1 MMSLNSPKKYALF
14 QFAFLASMG
23 MTRASTEIS
32 YHVRSRAAQQDTIVL
47 NNAQDF
53 VLSFSEDGGTKTL
66 PVFFLDLFATAPEL
80 TSSAQSKVEYAINE
94 FLLPAAN
101 EFFKINPVVDILT
114 EILNSE
120 TIISTN
126 SNGHKLEGRQGTALE
141 IQLKLNFDFEPSPH
155 WEEVALVV
163 KTVMQDLS
171 LLVTGI
177 ASYGDEELKG
187 VDEAYRR
194 ELPTQSP
201 TAAPNDN
208 ANNVI
213 DGNPNDAN
221 PLNGTNNPSAL
232 QIVPMVMAGAS
243 LVALGA
249 FFVFRRKRQSS
260 VSSPKGDML
269 YVDVEGDIYSMDPS
283 LESSARG
290 SGRRH
295 GMSPSMSN
303 SSQSGQSSAQSS
315 LIYNGSSVSSRAM
328 SPMAGDSVFSGL
340 ESPRHSSNIRASKSL
355 LSGFTNASSA
365 TIQVSNQGTS
375 KSSKNRLLGTPNNMG
390 KPGSLL
396 TAFVEDGEE
405 DYEEERQGRD
415 PPRMTG
421 TEDSDDDSREN
432 NDTLSP
438 SSDVGAPVIV
448 KNNSTNVLGGVCEKW
463 YSSNNAESATPK
475 DVLDDLADFAS
486 SREPSPRDPTPTSR
500 RRSKS
505 REPTPRGG
513 SENNNQLIPSPSIG
527 NSLISYASLVVG
539 CTPSTVY
546 DEKTYQKTS
555 SPMTME
561 MEPTPARD
569 VNLSSA
575 KVLSNVPQVSSPLAR
590 ALRKQRSFSGDE
602 GPKDGTRQYRRAK
615 SMGHDAGHM
624 SIDSTTDTPLKKNI
638 NASPDARPDLTKSEP
653 SLIHLEWDDHVQAP
667 GTVGAMSAKATQ
679 IVSGVFGGGS
689 GPLSFAA
696 TGPSR
701 SIATTTE
708 GGSAPGGSTP
718 GTPKSPKSPSRG
730 NVGPLESLPA
740 GAFKEHIG
748 GPSSPGAESENPV
761 TLADYG
767 ASQSCMSPYSKL
779 FGRSSRTR
787 AQEKEDPPTSDDE
800 DGGCYPS
807 NKRRHAGNA
816 MGQDGSALYQAN
828 AMHPLDWSYKSA
840 DIQSVGDSTLSEV
853 EGSSNARHFAYDG
866 KLSAKSPTSYASQSD
881 SYKTKDTRDSGHLI
895 SDLVWLEKKIA
906 KNRGG
911 GNDPYAMALSRG
923 EDSPALDRADSLSY
937 QSNDNEGFVSP
948 SSNGDHSGDEP
959 SMMTGVNNSVMS
971 SIVCQDVYAPPG
983 KLHIVIHSTKD
994 GPAVHTVKE
1003 GSSLEG
1009 HLFSGD
1015 LIIAVD
1021 NVDTRGYTAEQVM
1034 KMMASRSAFDRKITV
1049 LHFDEEGA

>member
-1 MMSLNSPKKYALF
+1 MLSLNSPKKYALF
-14 QFAFLASMG
+14 QVAFLASMG
-23 MTRASTEIS
+23 MTQASSEIT

-66 PVFFLDLFATAPEL
+66 PVFFLDLFVTPAEL
-80 TSSAQSKVEYAINE
+80 TSSAQSKVEDAMNE
-94 FLLPAAN
+94 FLMPAVN
-101 EFFKINPVVDILT
+101 EFFKINPVVDILS

-120 TIISTN
+120 TIISTR
-126 SNGHKLEGRQGTALE
+126 SNGHNVEGRQGTALE
-141 IQLKLNFDFEPSPH
+141 MLLKLNFDFEPSPRAD
-155 WEEVALVV
+155 EVALVV

-171 LLVTGI
+171 LLVTVL
-177 ASYGDEELKG
+177 ASYGVEELKG

-208 ANNVI
+208 TDTVI

-221 PLNGTNNPSAL
+221 PLDGTNNPSAL
-232 QIVPMVMAGAS
+232 QIVPMVVAGAS
-243 LVALGA
+243 LVAIGA

-269 YVDVEGDIYSMDPS
+269 YVDVEGDVYSMDPS

-295 GMSPSMSN
+295 GMSPSMSC
-303 SSQSGQSSAQSS
+303 SSPSGQSSAQSS

-365 TIQVSNQGTS
+365 TIQVSNQGAS
-375 KSSKNRLLGTPNNMG
+375 KSSKNRLLSTPNTMG

-396 TAFVEDGEE
+396 SAFVEDGEE
-405 DYEEERQGRD
+405 DYEEERQGRG

-421 TEDSDDDSREN
+421 TDDSDDSQEN
-432 NDTLSP
+432 VDPLSP
-438 SSDVGAPVIV
+438 SSEVGAPPAIA
-448 KNNSTNVLGGVCEKW
+448 KINSSNLLVGACEKW
-463 YSSNNAESATPK
+463 YSNNNAESVTPK
-475 DVLDDLADFAS
+475 DVLADLADFAS

-513 SENNNQLIPSPSIG
+513 SENNNQLIPSPSVG

-546 DEKTYQKTS
+546 DEKTYEKTG
-555 SPMTME
+555 SPLTVDT
-561 MEPTPARD
+561 EPTPARD

-575 KVLSNVPQVSSPLAR
+575 KVLINLPQVSSPLAR

-615 SMGHDAGHM
+615 SMGHDVGHM

-638 NASPDARPDLTKSEP
+638 HASPNARPDSAKSEV
-653 SLIHLEWDDHVQAP
+653 SLIQLEWDDHVQAP

-708 GGSAPGGSTP
+708 GDSAPGT
-718 GTPKSPKSPSRG
+718 PKSPSRG

-748 GPSSPGAESENPV
+748 SPSSPGAENENPV

-767 ASQSCMSPYSKL
+767 ASQNCMSPYSKM
-779 FGRSSRTR
+779 FGRSSRSR

-866 KLSAKSPTSYASQSD
+866 KLSAKSPTSYASQAD
-881 SYKTKDTRDSGHLI
+881 SYKTKDTRDSGQHLI

-911 GNDPYAMALSRG
+911 GNDPYATAMSRG